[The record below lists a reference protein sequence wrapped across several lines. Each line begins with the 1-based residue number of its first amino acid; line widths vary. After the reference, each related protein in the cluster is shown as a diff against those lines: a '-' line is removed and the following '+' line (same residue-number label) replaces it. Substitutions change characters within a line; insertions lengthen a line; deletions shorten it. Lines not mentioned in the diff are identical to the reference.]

1 MSTYIA
7 FSVNVAFIKDS
18 FDSVLKALK
27 HRDDEVHFD
36 SALY

>member
-1 MSTYIA
+1 MTYSAVSINFA
-7 FSVNVAFIKDS
+7 FLKDS
-18 FDSVLKALK
+18 FDSVLEVLK